1 MAGAIV
7 TQFRHS
13 LLPAGSSQY
22 SGMDGIDGRWYL
34 SGTVC
39 RRVNVHGSLLH

>member
-7 TQFRHS
+7 TQFCHS

-22 SGMDGIDGRWYL
+22 SGMEGIDGRWYL
-34 SGTVC
+34 SGTVMNG
-39 RRVNVHGSLLH
+39 VS